1 MAAQRAAKLMVTQK
15 DGLIVNISSAG
26 ALLNFFT
33 APYGVGKAG
42 VSLMKCVH
50 NETRSQV
57 YSVILYQDSA
67 LILTSVLI

>member
-15 DGLIVNISSAG
+15 DGLIVNISSKG
-26 ALLNFFT
+26 AILSFFNP
-33 APYGVGKAG
+33 PYGVGKAG